1 MEKRLDKI
9 NSHLSIY
16 QYTEGFAYGTDA
28 VLVAAFARVKKGQT
42 GADLGTG
49 TGIIPILLTHHKN
62 PAKIFAFEIQKDY
75 ADLARENVLLCNF
88 SDKIEV
94 ICDDVKN
101 ITPAYIKEYGFE
113 ALDFVVTN
121 PPYMKMTSGA
131 LGESERKTCARH
143 EKYCDIFDI
152 ARAASNLLK
161 NGGDM
166 YIIYRTERLCDLFCA
181 LRENS
186 LEPKELIFVRSFEK
200 EEPKLIMCRARK
212 GASSSLKVSDFVIYE
227 SVGKNTPLMDE
238 VYKNGRIGEV
248 HGKRN

>member
-9 NSHLSIY
+9 NEQLSIY
-16 QYTEGFAYGTDA
+16 QYTDGFAYGTDA
-28 VLVAAFARVKKGQT
+28 VLLAAFASVKKGEK

-49 TGIIPILLTHHKN
+49 TGIIPILLAHHKS
-62 PAKIFAFEIQKDY
+62 PEKIYAFEIQEDY
-75 ADLARENVLLCNF
+75 ALLARENAVRCNF

-94 ICDDVKN
+94 ICENVKN
-101 ITPAYIKEYGFE
+101 VFPGYLRERGVE

-131 LGESERKTCARH
+131 LGESERKIVARH
-143 EKYCDIFDI
+143 EKYCDISDI

-166 YIIYRTERLCDLFCA
+166 YIIYRTERLCDLFFA
-181 LRENS
+181 LRENN
-186 LEPKELIFVRSFEK
+186 LEPKELVFVRSFEK
-200 EEPKLIMCRARK
+200 DEPKLIMCRARK
-212 GASSSLKVSDFVIYE
+212 CASSSLKVSDFVIYE
-227 SVGKNTPLMDE
+227 SAGKNTPEMDE
-238 VYKNGRIGEV
+238 VYKNGRIGDL